1 MKLPN
6 FKSLLKV
13 KMCVQTRSEVDIDIP
28 KVFSI
33 AVDAR
38 EIWLL
43 QKIGLTPA
51 CDITCYSVQRSILD
65 AQELK
70 KKIKRRHDSETFTFV
85 VLIHIGWLFTWAEED
100 G

>member
-6 FKSLLKV
+6 FKGLLKV

-38 EIWLL
+38 EI
-43 QKIGLTPA
+43 
-51 CDITCYSVQRSILD
+51 
-65 AQELK
+65 
-70 KKIKRRHDSETFTFV
+70 
-85 VLIHIGWLFTWAEED
+85 
-100 G
+100 